1 MEIAVIITVHN
12 RIDKTLICLD
22 KLFNQ
27 DSLIDFDVY
36 LTNDG
41 STDDTKQILR
51 EKFPK
56 VKIIE
61 GDGNLFW
68 NKGMLKAWEI
78 ASNIRNY
85 DFYLWLNN
93 DTYLF
98 EHAINELLASFRIAK
113 EKEGKDSIIIGSCKE
128 SISTDYFSYGG
139 KDDKGPLLPG
149 EKIKKVKYIN
159 GNLVLISKNIFKTL
173 GNLSVEYTHSFGDY
187 DYGLRAS
194 EENIKCYAARGYLAV
209 CETNKN
215 QEICFNSNY
224 SLAERLR
231 NVYKE
236 GGFNINDYMAYR
248 SRFFKK
254 TILLA
259 KIKLFLKIIFV
270 RVYFRLK
277 KIKS

>member
-1 MEIAVIITVHN
+1 MEIAVLITVHN
-12 RIDKTLICLD
+12 RIDKTLVCLD

-27 DSLIDFDVY
+27 NSLINFDVY
-36 LTNDG
+36 LTDDG
-41 STDDTKQILR
+41 STDNTKKILR
-51 EKFPK
+51 EKFPM
-56 VKIIE
+56 VRIIE
-61 GDGNLFW
+61 GDGELFW

-78 ASNIRNY
+78 ASNTINY

-98 EHAINELLASFRIAK
+98 EHAIDELLTSFRLAK
-113 EKEGKDSIIIGSCKE
+113 EKEGSDSIIIGSCKE
-128 SISTDYFSYGG
+128 SVSTDFFSYGG
-139 KDDKGPLLPG
+139 RDDKGPILPG

-187 DYGLRAS
+187 DYSLRAS
-194 EENIKCYAARGYLAV
+194 EENINCYAAREYLAV

-215 QEICFNSNY
+215 QEICFNPNY
-224 SLAERLR
+224 SLNERFR
-231 NVYKE
+231 NIYKN

-248 SRFFKK
+248 YRFFKK

-259 KIKLFLKIIFV
+259 KIKLFLKIIFIKL
-270 RVYFRLK
+270 YIRLK
-277 KIKS
+277 NI